1 MRPSRMAPLPVPA
14 ASGADKPN
22 RERKPG
28 KKPATPVIPGPIQWM
43 VWVGNRGCPPRWL
56 TVSQTA
62 ADIACPSTS
71 LAVLDIRHHS
81 HMTLITSGEVQ
92 LSSICAVLP
101 KNRGVDSSQ
110 RLQAMIL
117 HPSCSTWLLPTAS
130 APHHAL
136 ESPPDRSSTTS
147 MHEPELLPAADD
159 TPSEKLNY
167 RPHISVSS
175 PSS

>member
-92 LSSICAVLP
+92 VPSICAVLP

-117 HPSCSTWLLPTAS
+117 HPSCSTWRTSPHSQCSTPPWSLHQTA
-130 APHHAL
+130 APPH
-136 ESPPDRSSTTS
+136 PC
-147 MHEPELLPAADD
+147 MNPELLRRRRH
-159 TPSEKLNY
+159 SL
-167 RPHISVSS
+167 
-175 PSS
+175 